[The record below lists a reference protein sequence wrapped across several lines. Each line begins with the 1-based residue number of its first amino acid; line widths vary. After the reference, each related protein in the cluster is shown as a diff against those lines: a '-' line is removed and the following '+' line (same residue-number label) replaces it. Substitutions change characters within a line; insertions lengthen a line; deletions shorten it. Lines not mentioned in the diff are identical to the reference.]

1 MPPSSTVQRFE
12 FEPISSASTVES
24 SEMKPIERT
33 IETLTPKQQKKSKPP
48 IRILEDFYSEFSK
61 EESSKEDNR
70 SDFDVAQS
78 VSQESLMSKLKSFLS
93 SSVLKDSDL
102 QYLQEKAKDQ
112 TSDEKVHF

>member
-12 FEPISSASTVES
+12 FEPISSTPTVQS

-48 IRILEDFYSEFSK
+48 IRILEDFYSE
-61 EESSKEDNR
+61 SSKEDNR
-70 SDFDVAQS
+70 SNFDFAKS
-78 VSQESLMSKLKSFLS
+78 VSKESLRSKLKSFLS

-112 TSDEKVHF
+112 TSDDKVHF